1 MSSNLQFHVTGGT
14 TLVQSNGGYKYGFI
28 TRMPNSNRWVTVSPK
43 EATLEDRT
51 FSSFAAAL
59 ESLVR

>member
-1 MSSNLQFHVTGGT
+1 MSNLQFHVSGAV

-28 TRMPNSNRWVTVSPK
+28 THTTNPNRWVTVSPK
-43 EATLEDRT
+43 EASLEDRT

-59 ESLVR
+59 ESLVQ